1 MNISEVFR
9 FVFSEIEEIFKIMDS
24 FVIEQ
29 RLGISFMDIV
39 IFLIFADIV
48 IFLIAFIKQFAEV
61 KQVNENRKDEIRKAR
76 RG

>member
-9 FVFSEIEEIFKIMDS
+9 FVFSEIGEIFRIMDS

-29 RLGISFMDIV
+29 RLGISFLDVV

-48 IFLIAFIKQFAEV
+48 VFIIAFIKQFEEV
-61 KQVNENRKDEIRKAR
+61 KQVNENRKDEIRKSR
-76 RG
+76 R